1 MPINCA
7 LLLFPQEYF
16 YPRYQGKLKLLPWLH
31 CQTGAV
37 SALCWADPIS
47 TLPLG
52 GGRCEVRAVGS
63 TRVKTW
69 VWDFLFFV
77 CLYYH
82 FIPSCLSLRLTL
94 LFSDTFFDSRPCPHE
109 EVWLTECPQTFW
121 SQDFWDYWGMPSS
134 QTICS
139 CVACFI
145 NICSIIS

>member
-63 TRVKTW
+63 TRVQNLS
-69 VWDFLFFV
+69 VRFFGFCLF
-77 CLYYH
+77 
-82 FIPSCLSLRLTL
+82 ILSFYPKL
-94 LFSDTFFDSRPCPHE
+94 PE
-109 EVWLTECPQTFW
+109 PQTNTAVFR
-121 SQDFWDYWGMPSS
+121 YLL
-134 QTICS
+134 
-139 CVACFI
+139 
-145 NICSIIS
+145 

>member
-63 TRVKTW
+63 TRVQNLSVRFFVFCLFILSFYPKLPEPQTNTAVFRYLLWFQALPTW
-69 VWDFLFFV
+69 GSMIDWMPSDFLV
-77 CLYYH
+77 SGL
-82 FIPSCLSLRLTL
+82 LRLL
-94 LFSDTFFDSRPCPHE
+94 RN
-109 EVWLTECPQTFW
+109 
-121 SQDFWDYWGMPSS
+121 PSS